1 MSDASIQTH
10 LLAHYVRNRGTFTFE
25 EAVRMMTL
33 APARAWG
40 FHDRGMVREGLVA
53 DLNVIDPATVAPAM
67 PTVVHDL
74 PGGEPRISQQS
85 VGIAAT
91 LVRGRVTVRD
101 GVHTGD
107 FPGEL
112 IRRGAVGVSAG

>member
-1 MSDASIQTH
+1 
-10 LLAHYVRNRGTFTFE
+10 
-25 EAVRMMTL
+25 MTL
-33 APARAWG
+33 APARAYG

-74 PGGEPRISQQS
+74 PGGETRISQKAE
-85 VGIAAT
+85 GITAT

-101 GVHTGD
+101 GAHTGEL
-107 FPGEL
+107 PGAL
-112 IRRGAVGVSAG
+112 VRRRA

>member
-1 MSDASIQTH
+1 
-10 LLAHYVRNRGTFTFE
+10 
-25 EAVRMMTL
+25 MMTL

-74 PGGEPRISQQS
+74 PGGEVRIAQKAS
-85 VGIAAT
+85 GIAAT
-91 LVRGRVTVRD
+91 LVGGRVTIRD
-101 GVHTGD
+101 GEHTGN

-112 IRRGAVGVSAG
+112 IRTHPARR